1 MTLILQNRNKLRDEE
16 NELLVTKRDGGGG
29 TNRETG
35 IATLLYIKQITN
47 NDLLYST
54 VSVQYSIVT
63 YMGKESKR
71 VGICITDSL
80 CYTIETN
87 TT

>member
-1 MTLILQNRNKLRDEE
+1 MVQMTLILQNRNKLRDEE

-35 IATLLYIKQITN
+35 IDTLLYIKQITN

-63 YMGKESKR
+63 YMGKESKK
-71 VGICITDSL
+71 
-80 CYTIETN
+80 E
-87 TT
+87 